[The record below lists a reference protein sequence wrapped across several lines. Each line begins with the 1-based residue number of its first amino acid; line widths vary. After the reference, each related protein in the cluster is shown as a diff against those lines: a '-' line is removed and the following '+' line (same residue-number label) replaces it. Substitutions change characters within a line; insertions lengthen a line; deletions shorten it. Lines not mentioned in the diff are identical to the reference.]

1 MTTNEI
7 NNTSTE
13 QLLNIVLSDEK
24 ENGCSDRVKLNRVNQ
39 ELRNREGKTAFEL
52 LTEKGL

>member
-13 QLLNIVLSDEK
+13 QLLNVVLSDEK
-24 ENGCSDRVKLNRVNQ
+24 QNGCSDRVKLNRINQ
-39 ELRNREGKTAFEL
+39 ELMNREGKTAFEL

>member
-24 ENGCSDRVKLNRVNQ
+24 ENGCSDRVKLNRINQ

>member
-7 NNTSTE
+7 NTTSTE

-24 ENGCSDRVKLNRVNQ
+24 NNGCSDRVKLSRINQ
-39 ELRNREGKTAFEL
+39 ELRNREGKTAFAL
-52 LTEKGL
+52 LNERGM

>member
-7 NNTSTE
+7 NAATTE
-13 QLLNIVLSDEK
+13 TLLNVVLTDEK
-24 ENGCSDRVKLNRVNQ
+24 ENGCSDRVKLNRINQ
-39 ELRNREGKTAFEL
+39 ELVNREGKTAFDL